1 MKNMV
6 RNRRR
11 NNMGEKIY
19 KVMRNIGIGNVVLG
33 IIILVVGI
41 TTGILAIVGGARLI
55 KNKSEIIF

>member
-1 MKNMV
+1 
-6 RNRRR
+6 
-11 NNMGEKIY
+11 MGEKIY
-19 KVMRNIGIGNVVLG
+19 KIMRNIGISNVVIG